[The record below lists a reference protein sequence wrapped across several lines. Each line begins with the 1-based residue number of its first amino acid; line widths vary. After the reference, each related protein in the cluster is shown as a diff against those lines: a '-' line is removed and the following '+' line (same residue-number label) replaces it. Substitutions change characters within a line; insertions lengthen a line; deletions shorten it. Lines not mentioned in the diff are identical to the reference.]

1 MFRSF
6 TVAFML
12 SGLLLSACGNNS
24 GDGTAA
30 AVTNARA
37 KEAPAAL
44 RNAIQAASEE
54 KGENRTQYV
63 GEIDG
68 TNAYLAVVDSAP
80 RSSPTPTPATA
91 RPWPSTSKVRARGR
105 R

>member
-63 GEIDG
+63 GKIDG

-80 RSSPTPTPATA
+80 RSSPTPATA